1 MTRGCCGHRTSRADD
16 LDRMPHA
23 PKHVEL
29 IDGALIFRLLPQRFW
44 CSSVTTNLVQALAQA
59 APAGFDV
66 ARQMTVRLDRHSR
79 TEPDALVTTAP
90 YDPDLTWFA
99 PEDVPLVVE
108 VVSHESA
115 VRDRSLKPFK
125 YAQAGIAHFWRVE
138 EEEDGAPV
146 VHVYELDVPTGI
158 HRDRLKLSVP
168 FPPDIDLA
176 ALTSV

>member
-1 MTRGCCGHRTSRADD
+1 
-16 LDRMPHA
+16 MPHA

-44 CSSVTTNLVQALAQA
+44 CSSVTTNLVQALEQA

-90 YDPDLTWFA
+90 EDEL
-99 PEDVPLVVE
+99 DVPTG
-108 VVSHESA
+108 
-115 VRDRSLKPFK
+115 D
-125 YAQAGIAHFWRVE
+125 Y
-138 EEEDGAPV
+138 
-146 VHVYELDVPTGI
+146 VPTGI

-168 FPPDIDLA
+168 FPLDIDLA
-176 ALTSV
+176 ALTSA